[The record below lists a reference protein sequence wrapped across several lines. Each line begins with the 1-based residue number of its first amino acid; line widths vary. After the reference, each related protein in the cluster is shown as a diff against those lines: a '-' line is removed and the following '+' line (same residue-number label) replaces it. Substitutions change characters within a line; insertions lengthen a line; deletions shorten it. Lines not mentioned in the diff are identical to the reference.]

1 MQKIYCKTVPTHPI
15 HSYACQNLGNGK
27 TKHSK
32 CVLWTYL
39 HFQPVAIEKHCGNAA
54 QEELQVPLIWLMWH
68 FFKYIYIYI
77 FRFTIVQSVFPRGIS
92 FNYSESDVA
101 LALAEFSGYVPF
113 LCLEFCW
120 CGTRGTCPYLQYGR
134 DSAPSISRALQAF
147 INPLIIIIFISFCW
161 FLQLRDL
168 CGCHG
173 CFHSV

>member
-1 MQKIYCKTVPTHPI
+1 MGKLNIANACTELTFIFSQLQLKNTVEM
-15 HSYACQNLGNGK
+15 
-27 TKHSK
+27 
-32 CVLWTYL
+32 L
-39 HFQPVAIEKHCGNAA
+39 HRRSCRFPSSDLCDISLN
-54 QEELQVPLIWLMWH
+54 
-68 FFKYIYIYI
+68 IYIYI

>member
-1 MQKIYCKTVPTHPI
+1 MGKLNIANACSELTFIFSQLQLKNTVEMLHRRSCGFP
-15 HSYACQNLGNGK
+15 SYDLCDISLN
-27 TKHSK
+27 
-32 CVLWTYL
+32 
-39 HFQPVAIEKHCGNAA
+39 
-54 QEELQVPLIWLMWH
+54 
-68 FFKYIYIYI
+68 IYIYI
-77 FRFTIVQSVFPRGIS
+77 FRFTTVQSVFPKGIS
-92 FNYSESDVA
+92 FNYSESDV
-101 LALAEFSGYVPF
+101 ALAEFSGYVPF

-120 CGTRGTCPYLQYGR
+120 CGTRGTWPYLQYGR